1 MLRWLI
7 PLFILAPASIA
18 MAQTPTP
25 GVVFDRIC
33 PAHLNGDMAQ
43 ALAAGAAL
51 GLEPIDL
58 SRRDSLSSNYENAL
72 DVREFGLLGRGY
84 LVVLWSGRWNA
95 TEDFPANS
103 YSACRMH
110 VPEGMS
116 EPDLKSIMESR
127 TRGWNEESEAPYGP
141 GGWYRNY
148 EDGSVSGTDGLFT
161 AFDDR
166 RRQAFVYATRSRR
179 YGR

>member
-7 PLFILAPASIA
+7 AGSILALSSIA
-18 MAQTPTP
+18 SAQTPTP

-33 PAHLNGDMAQ
+33 PAHLNGDTAQ

-51 GLEPIDL
+51 GLEPIVV
-58 SRRDSLSSNYENAL
+58 RRDSVSSNYENAL
-72 DVREFGLLGRGY
+72 DVREFALGGRGY
-84 LVVLWSGRWNA
+84 HVELWSGRWNA

-103 YSACRMH
+103 LSACRMH

-166 RRQAFVYATRSRR
+166 RRQAFVYATRSRDYAR
-179 YGR
+179 

>member
-7 PLFILAPASIA
+7 AALMLAPSSIA
-18 MAQTPTP
+18 VAQTPTP
-25 GVVFDRIC
+25 GEVFDRIC
-33 PAHLNGDMAQ
+33 PAHLNGDTAQ
-43 ALAAGAAL
+43 AMAAGAAL
-51 GLEPIDL
+51 GLEPINV
-58 SRRDSLSSNYENAL
+58 RRDSLSSNYENAL
-72 DVREFGLLGRGY
+72 DVRELALDGRGY

-103 YSACRMH
+103 LSVCRMH

-166 RRQAFVYATRSRR
+166 RRQAFVYATRSRDYAR
-179 YGR
+179 